1 MTRFLKLLLLFPIAL
16 LTLGLAVSN
25 RQVVTVY
32 FHPFSG
38 GEFPEFQLNLP
49 LYLVLLITLAV
60 GVVVGGVATWF
71 EQGKYRSAARRARA
85 EAKRLTAEIAKLSGR
100 ATGSSQKVS

>member
-1 MTRFLKLLLLFPIAL
+1 MTRFLKLLLLLPIAV

-38 GEFPEFQLNLP
+38 GEFPEFQWNLP
-49 LYLVLLITLAV
+49 LYLVLLVTLAV
-60 GVVVGGVATWF
+60 GVILGGVATWF
-71 EQGKYRSAARRARA
+71 EQGKYRAAARRARA
-85 EAKRLTAEIAKLSGR
+85 EVKRLTAEAAKLSGR
-100 ATGSSQKVS
+100 AVGSSQR